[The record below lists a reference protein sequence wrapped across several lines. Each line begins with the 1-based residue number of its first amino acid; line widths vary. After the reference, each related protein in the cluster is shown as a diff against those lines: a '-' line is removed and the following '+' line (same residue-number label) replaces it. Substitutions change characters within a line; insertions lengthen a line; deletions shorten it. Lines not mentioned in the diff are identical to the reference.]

1 MVYSCYGLTVQ
12 SPISDSTQ
20 SKTTVFFLAYDSGTG
35 LSYLLYVCGCVII
48 QVQTAVKV
56 WLESWGG
63 GQGLSQV
70 SLENFPFYLVLTVRH
85 SLIPFC
91 GDLFEDV
98 ESQCEAAAHSRRT
111 AAGTTLVEV
120 LFCGLWAFLF
130 FFLLVHAQSVRTF
143 QDPQW
148 KEPKTPGRRGNPH
161 VTRRVCSFMIRDYF
175 NACSNVGGL
184 KKKKTQI
191 RLWPICLLSH
201 IFFSSQF

>member
-1 MVYSCYGLTVQ
+1 MRTKSAMVYSCYGLTVQ

-35 LSYLLYVCGCVII
+35 LSHLLYVCGCVII

-98 ESQCEAAAHSRRT
+98 DTQCEAAAHSRRT

-120 LFCGLWAFLF
+120 LFCGL
-130 FFLLVHAQSVRTF
+130 
-143 QDPQW
+143 
-148 KEPKTPGRRGNPH
+148 
-161 VTRRVCSFMIRDYF
+161 
-175 NACSNVGGL
+175 
-184 KKKKTQI
+184 
-191 RLWPICLLSH
+191 
-201 IFFSSQF
+201 